1 LNDNV
6 RILASQNTW
15 IEGSAVQQLEKTA
28 CLPGMKLAVGL
39 PDLHPGKGSPIGA
52 VFVSEG
58 WIYPALLGN
67 DIGCGIGL
75 WRTGLNGHKI
85 KGEVW
90 ADRLR
95 GLDEPWDGDAAAW
108 LESRGVGHSGY
119 ESSLGTIG
127 SGNHFAELQT
137 CEKIEDVSACAEAG
151 IAADSV
157 FLCVHSGSRGFGEA
171 ILREHVQAFGSG
183 GLAAESAEAALYLA
197 RHNHAMSWAEAN
209 RVAIAARIMK
219 CLRTQGEPV
228 LDVCHNWVESREF
241 DGRPA
246 WLHRKG
252 AAPSTLGLVLIPGS
266 RGAFSYVVRPIDP
279 TERSAYS
286 LAHGAGRKWSRS
298 DSKARLEKRYSV
310 KDLTRTDLGSH
321 VICEDKEL
329 LYEEAPQAYKNITAV
344 IDDLVKEG
352 LAEVIAILRPIVTYK
367 VRR

>member
-15 IEGSAVQQLEKTA
+15 IEGSAVQQLQKTA
-28 CLPGMKLAVGL
+28 ELPGMKLAVGL

-52 VFVSEG
+52 AFVSED
-58 WIYPALLGN
+58 WIYPALVGN

-75 WRTGLNGHKI
+75 WRTGLNGKKI

-95 GLDEPWDGDAAAW
+95 GLDQPWDGDAGRW
-108 LESRGVGHSGY
+108 LESRGVGRSGY

-127 SGNHFAELQT
+127 GGNHFAELQT
-137 CEKIEDVSACAEAG
+137 CEKIENADLCREAG
-151 IAADSV
+151 ISADAV

-171 ILREHVQAFGSG
+171 ILRYHVDNFKAG
-183 GLAAESAEAALYLA
+183 GLGARSAEASLYMQ
-197 RHNHAMSWAEAN
+197 RHNHAMAWAAAN
-209 RVAIAARIMK
+209 RSAIAARIFE
-219 CLRTQGEPV
+219 CLRTEGTPL
-228 LDVCHNWVESREF
+228 LDVCHNWVEPREF
-241 DGRPA
+241 DGRSC

-252 AAPSTLGLVLIPGS
+252 AAPSTQGLLVIPGS
-266 RGAFSYVVRPIDP
+266 RGTFSYLVRPFQP

-298 DSKARLEKRYSV
+298 DSRGRLEKRYST
-310 KDLTRTDLGSH
+310 KDLARTDLGSH

-329 LYEEAPQAYKNITAV
+329 LYEEAPQAYKNITTV
-344 IDDLVKEG
+344 IDDLVNEG
-352 LAEVIAILRPIVTYK
+352 LAQVAAILRPVVTYK